1 MPAIEVLP
9 VEKVFVPGKDAT
21 VTYNPRTSLSLES
34 KLSTYLQRSGEI
46 MTIIGPTKVGKSVLV
61 EKVATRRVWLEGSW
75 IKSIDDFW
83 SRLASALRIPNSQG
97 RSNEQVELY
106 KWNVLGN
113 LGFFQPSVGKDES
126 RSEESSWSQTLP
138 LDQAVS
144 AVLKWQVEL
153 GDPCAIVIDDFH
165 FMDTKT
171 RVEVVRALKALVRQA
186 VPAVLIT
193 LQHYRA
199 VAARGVQDI
208 GGRTKTLPVPAW
220 ELEDLETIA
229 RQGFEALNLFDPFGR
244 IGRRLAAESY
254 QSPALMQ
261 TLCLQLCD
269 DPANGITETQETLT
283 QVNEPADWDAFFRGV
298 EDDLAMDWLAR
309 LAQGPPVR
317 GTKRQHATLTDGR
330 ALDGY
335 QQVLLGLNLLGPKLK
350 TGVAELTDALRPI
363 LDEGETVDPRILAK
377 LRKMTEIAAT
387 SLDEELDAVDEDDE
401 EESDV
406 EVHRRR
412 ELQPVFE
419 FDEDSA
425 EQTIYL
431 VDPFL
436 SYALRWH
443 GEHAGV
449 QRPA

>member
-1 MPAIEVLP
+1 MPTIEVLP

-21 VTYNPRTSLSLES
+21 VTYNPRNDLLLES
-34 KLSTYLQRSGEI
+34 KLATYLQRSGEI

-61 EKVATRRVWLEGSW
+61 EKVANRRVWLEGSW

-83 SRLASALRIPNSQG
+83 ARLASELHIPNSHG
-97 RSNEQVELY
+97 RSNEQVEVY
-106 KWNVLGN
+106 KWNILGN
-113 LGFFQPSVGKDES
+113 LGFLQSSVGKDES
-126 RSEESSWSQTLP
+126 QSEESNWSQTLP

-144 AVLKWQVEL
+144 KVLRWQVEL
-153 GDPCAIVIDDFH
+153 GAPCAVIIDDFH
-165 FMDTKT
+165 FLDPAI

-220 ELEDLETIA
+220 EIEDLETIA
-229 RQGFEALNLFDPFGR
+229 RQGFAALNLFDPLGR
-244 IGRRLAAESY
+244 IGRRLALESY

-261 TLCLQLCD
+261 TLCLHLCD
-269 DPANGITETQETLT
+269 DPANSITETQQELT
-283 QVNEPADWDAFFRGV
+283 ELKEPASWETFFRGV
-298 EDDLAMDWLAR
+298 EDDLALDWLAR

-317 GTKRQHATLTDGR
+317 GMARQHTTLADGR
-330 ALDGY
+330 TLDGY
-335 QQVLLGLNLLGPKLK
+335 QQILLGLNVLGPKLK
-350 TGVAELTDALRPI
+350 TSVSELTESIRSLLAE
-363 LDEGETVDPRILAK
+363 DEIVDPRILAK

-387 SLDEELDAVDEDDE
+387 SLDEELTPSDDDDDE
-401 EESDV
+401 EV
-406 EVHRRR
+406 EIHRRR

-425 EQTIYL
+425 EQNVYL

-443 GEHAGV
+443 GDREGV
-449 QRPA
+449 HHPE